1 MTKIDPKIM
10 QAHNEILY
18 PTVLVRTRKASGSGT
33 VLYSKPKG
41 KSKSEYET
49 YVLTNHHVIDDCI
62 KISREWDPMLEAS
75 VKKETRST
83 VNVEFYRYKHYS
95 RCIGRFS
102 VEADIVTYSKDQ
114 DIALLKLRSLEK
126 VDSVA
131 ALYLGSLKDIH
142 VFDKVV
148 ACGCQLAHPPIHTR
162 GEIMFMDDEIENYN
176 FWLSNAQIIFGSSG
190 GGIYLDKDGKHEFI
204 GIPSRI
210 AISGWS
216 DAITHLGY
224 FIPIDRIFEWL
235 KDEYYHFIYDPKTDP
250 EKCERLRDKKK
261 LAVKKSFL
269 EKQKS
274 EVDDDDEIMKVSFS
288 CTGCFGVLTR

>member
-1 MTKIDPKIM
+1 MPQNLDHDMK
-10 QAHNEILY
+10 QAHDGVLY
-18 PTVLVRTRKASGSGT
+18 PTVLVRTRNASGSGT
-33 VLYSKPKG
+33 VLYSKLKN

-62 KISREWDPMLEAS
+62 KISKEWDPMLEAT

-114 DIALLKLRSLEK
+114 DVALLKLRSVEK
-126 VDSVA
+126 VPA
-131 ALYLGSLKDIH
+131 IAHLYLSSIKDIH

-162 GEIMFMDDEIENYN
+162 GEIMFMDDEIDNYN

-190 GGIYLDKDGKHEFI
+190 GGIYLNKNSKYEFI

-216 DAITHLGY
+216 DAVTHMGY
-224 FIPIDRIFEWL
+224 FIPIDRIFGWL
-235 KDEYYHFIYDPKTDP
+235 KEEYYHFIYDSKIDST
-250 EKCERLRDKKK
+250 KCEKLRDRKK
-261 LAVKKSFL
+261 LALKKSFL

-274 EVDDDDEIMKVSFS
+274 ELEDEESSDTDD
-288 CTGCFGVLTR
+288 